1 MAEGYSIFDKLPKS
15 TLGLAETILS
25 PAAAALSPMS
35 MTNTQTEATG
45 IGKKLPEGVVE
56 DFPIVNV
63 LGGYGPEGF
72 ERPPMLGKSGRY
84 LSPEPALTMDPSK
97 VEIEYGDPFLG
108 AQAITKRRRI
118 IENPELLTPII
129 SVKDSDLADEDLMS
143 ADYVT
148 TKRLTESGNPET
160 FAFSAFLEGEDTLEA
175 RQKLVDEIQGTK
187 LGYYVDDDARQEVDI
202 RYMTAVYD
210 EKYEKVLED
219 IDKKLV
225 GIPFVSD
232 EARSRYMLNMG
243 YDADTNRA
251 IFAKQFDNFLIN
263 QGVKSQ
269 RTRAGIILHSVNLPQ
284 FGGVG
289 FGDPSKL
296 VGITNEVAKFPLMAG
311 AYLVGEAFGALSEGL
326 KVGDYNLSDSTDRE
340 KWLSTFIPSM
350 PALIQDRYT
359 QLNLDVPY
367 HVAESISRRF
377 SGFGTQAA
385 ATAIEVAGPTKL
397 ATLRKVQAGKK
408 EMEYFGDFEAR
419 YRKKFPDANEE
430 ELIVAFQKMRKNTVN
445 VGIGTYSFPVDL
457 TKAKD
462 IKLLGSTPLNIPAKI
477 YASVN
482 GIRTSSR
489 FKNGMELTDA
499 AQIASNRIEVRNMSQ
514 YYKNLHNQKNGI
526 INRAKLAGRD
536 LNPDEARRL
545 DEVARKIEVTKAD
558 LRKTVV
564 RSETPKFIRESN
576 VQDAYVIIGA
586 ATANQAFEIYGG
598 DPMMGEFI
606 GALGGIAYGLV
617 KGGKDAKKL
626 LKKFD
631 LENITGKDLDLA
643 DLVLTNMKNFDPD
656 FQEALRTRV
665 KYFNGLKQEL
675 VAAGVNPEVLDRP
688 VSRILGLSLLQTLEE
703 GSAIDLHGPQVAS
716 FSPKT
721 RALHTNLLT
730 QQKFV
735 SELRTVMQT
744 LARTEGVDI
753 EGNAIKK
760 LYDTVEAAVT
770 YADGTTAQLADDL
783 EVIGR
788 SYETSVKGMI
798 LGSDDIYDHL
808 DEASATELS
817 SALDSLTKHN
827 ISRINAGSVL
837 AIQNEVVRTQDGI
850 AGAIKDKATQIARI
864 LPTQGDVNKQV
875 NKILPDGTIIRPGR
889 EPAKAR
895 DIQTSGDALAAL
907 LESRNVRER
916 EIAAAPFRQLDN
928 ALFRTAD
935 GSVVV
940 GEATTDAGPVLDSM
954 FDVLGTAEG
963 TTLLLEM
970 SGKTMSRST
979 SGKMFAFLDEAAG
992 AFILDIAQRSGKD
1005 AVEIVDGALA
1015 AARQANDP
1023 ATMKL
1028 INDRR
1033 IPRDLLVTQLLR
1045 KDLQSTGDDIG
1056 VLPISFQQ
1064 AKEMSDALNQ
1074 ISFKT
1079 QDSTA
1084 KMRIDNVQNIAEGLM
1099 DSFEVQL
1106 ETGQRV
1112 SVGQLFI
1119 ALDPS
1124 DQVTRVDKVLPDG
1137 TKLSSTQTVLTEG
1150 KARWTEYK
1158 RRFYNDENVSNW
1170 LGWKN
1175 KDARLPTGVSSDYPL
1190 GIDYGKNAPVGWL
1203 DFNKIADMKDVD
1215 KTKFTRS
1222 LSETIG
1228 DADANGNY
1236 RIQLNSENGQATRAI
1251 LEARS
1256 REWLTETVTSG
1267 KPIDFNDLRR
1277 KMNSLQDTFIAVTD
1291 EGTEVRLLD
1300 LDRVMTDVFPDFG
1313 KNSVDPE
1320 YFEAGM
1326 KKLQNASKGEKA
1338 RVVREAKKIQQ
1349 GISESKQ
1356 FLRQYSQGVLD
1367 SGSVGSVLISGGVG
1381 RLNDL
1386 KKHLKSLKRS
1396 EEETNEIIKSL
1407 LVQEIDRKAFNP
1419 TGRYTIDP
1427 SDPTVMVPNVD
1438 LDIESLKQFM
1448 GFNDPSTAE
1457 VVREVLGD
1465 KTYDTY
1471 RSIISFTA
1479 NEAAESAGRTNISG
1493 IPRKFSVE
1501 SYISRFYAVNRG
1513 VVSFRYVG
1521 TEAVLQQMRQKNMS
1535 LLTAALTDPKVGSL
1549 LMEMID
1555 TGKPLPMDKDRQL
1568 LELLVIATERFDNYR
1583 ETAKDP
1589 VKVTSDFGHEFVYN
1603 PTMNYFGLSP

>member
-25 PAAAALSPMS
+25 PAAAALNPTSIS
-35 MTNTQTEATG
+35 NITLQTKPTG

-56 DFPIVNV
+56 DFPKATPLSTI
-63 LGGYGPEGF
+63 GE
-72 ERPPMLGKSGRY
+72 SGRY

-97 VEIEYGDPFLG
+97 VEIDYSDPFLG
-108 AQAITKRRRI
+108 AQAIAKRRRI

-129 SVKDSDLADEDLMS
+129 SVKDSDLVDEDLMS

-148 TKRLTESGNPET
+148 TKRLTKSGNPET

-175 RQKLVDEIQGTK
+175 RQKLVDEVQGTK
-187 LGYYVDDDARQEVDI
+187 LGYYVGDDASQEVDI

-219 IDKKLV
+219 INKKLI
-225 GIPFVSD
+225 GIPFIND

-243 YDADTNRA
+243 YDEDTNRA

-296 VGITNEVAKFPLMAG
+296 VGITNETLKYAVAAAP
-311 AYLVGEAFGALSEGL
+311 YLVGEAFGAVSEGL
-326 KVGDYNLSDSTDRE
+326 KVGDYNLSDSSDRE
-340 KWLSTFIPSM
+340 RWLSTFIPSM

-377 SGFGTQAA
+377 SGAGTQAA

-408 EMEYFGDFEAR
+408 EMQYFGDFEAR
-419 YRKKFPDANEE
+419 YRKKFPDAEPE
-430 ELIVAFQKMRKNTVN
+430 DVLQAFKAMREKTVN
-445 VGIGTYSFPVDL
+445 VGIGKYSFPVDL

-462 IKLLGSTPLNIPAKI
+462 IKLIGGIANIPAKAI
-477 YASVN
+477 AFVN

-499 AQIASNRIEVRNMSQ
+499 AQIASNRIEVRNMSE

-526 INRAKLAGRD
+526 INRAKQAGRD

-545 DEVARKIEVTKAD
+545 EDVTRKIEIAKLD
-558 LRKTVV
+558 LRKTVA
-564 RSETPKFIRESN
+564 RSETPKFIREAN
-576 VQDAYVIIGA
+576 VQDAAVIVGA
-586 ATANQAFEIYGG
+586 ASMNQIFEIYGG
-598 DPMMGEFI
+598 DPMMGEFL
-606 GALGGIAYGLV
+606 GALGGITYGLV

-631 LENITGKDLDLA
+631 LDNVTGKQLDLA
-643 DLVLTNMKNFDPD
+643 DLVLSNMKNFDPE
-656 FQEALRTRV
+656 FREALKTRV

-675 VAAGVNPEVLDRP
+675 VSAGVNPNVLDRS

-703 GSAIDLHGPQVAS
+703 GSALDLHGPQVAS
-716 FSPKT
+716 FNAQT
-721 RALHTNLLT
+721 QALHTNLLT

-760 LYDTVEAAVT
+760 LYDTVEAAIT

-798 LGSDDIYDHL
+798 RGSDDIYDHL
-808 DEASATELS
+808 GEAGATELS

-827 ISRINAGSVL
+827 ISRIDQGSVV
-837 AIQNEVVRTQDGI
+837 AIRDEVVRTQDGI

-895 DIQTSGDALAAL
+895 DIQKSGDALAAL

-928 ALFRTAD
+928 AQFRTAD
-935 GSVVV
+935 DQVIIGK
-940 GEATTDAGPVLDSM
+940 ATTDAGPVLDSM

-992 AFILDIAQRSGKD
+992 AFILDIAQRSGQD
-1005 AVEIVDGALA
+1005 ADEIVEGALA

-1023 ATMKL
+1023 ATIKL
-1028 INDRR
+1028 INDKR
-1033 IPRDLLVTQLLR
+1033 IPRDLLAAQLLR
-1045 KDLQSTGDDIG
+1045 KDLQLAGEDIG

-1079 QDSTA
+1079 QDSKA
-1084 KMRIDNVQNIAEGLM
+1084 KMQIDNVQNIADGLM

-1119 ALDPS
+1119 KQENGSL
-1124 DQVTRVDKVLPDG
+1124 R
-1137 TKLSSTQTVLTEG
+1137 STQEVLAEG
-1150 KARWTEYK
+1150 KSRWTEYK
-1158 RRFYNDENVSNW
+1158 RRFYNDENVGNW

-1175 KDARLPTGVSSDYPL
+1175 KDARLPTGVSSNYPL

-1203 DFNKIADMKDVD
+1203 DFNKIADMEDVD
-1215 KTKFTRS
+1215 KTKFTLS
-1222 LSETIG
+1222 LSEAIG
-1228 DADANGNY
+1228 DVDANGNY

-1256 REWLTETVTSG
+1256 REWLTETIKSG

-1277 KMNSLQDTFIAVTD
+1277 KMNSLQDTFMGVGED
-1291 EGTEVRLLD
+1291 GVEVRLLD
-1300 LDRVMTDVFPDFG
+1300 LDKVMTDVFPDFG

-1320 YFEAGM
+1320 YFQAGV
-1326 KKLQNASKGEKA
+1326 KQLQKAVSREKA

-1349 GISESKQ
+1349 GIGESKQ

-1367 SGSVGSVLISGGVG
+1367 SGNVGSVLISGGVG

-1427 SDPTVMVPNVD
+1427 SNQYLMVPNVD

-1457 VVREVLGD
+1457 VVREVIGD
-1465 KTYDTY
+1465 KAYDTY
-1471 RSIISFTA
+1471 RNIISFTA
-1479 NEAAESAGRTNISG
+1479 NETAESAGRTNISG

-1521 TEAVLQQMRQKNMS
+1521 TEAVLQQMRQKNMQ

-1549 LMEMID
+1549 LMEMIE
-1555 TGKPLPMDKDRQL
+1555 TGKPLSFEKDKQL
-1568 LELLVIATERFDNYR
+1568 FELLVIATERYDNWR
-1583 ETAKDP
+1583 ETVKDP
-1589 VKVTSDFGHEFVYN
+1589 VKVTSDYGHEFIYN
-1603 PTMNYFGLSP
+1603 SGKSLYEQVMQK

>member
-25 PAAAALSPMS
+25 PTTAALSPMS
-35 MTNTQTEATG
+35 TTNTQTEPTG

-56 DFPIVNV
+56 DFPIVNL

-72 ERPPMLGKSGRY
+72 ERPPILGRSGRY

-118 IENPELLTPII
+118 VENPELLTPII
-129 SVKDSDLADEDLMS
+129 SVKDANLADTDIMDAS
-143 ADYVT
+143 YVT
-148 TKRLTESGNPET
+148 NKRGERFEFVDYLT
-160 FAFSAFLEGEDTLEA
+160 EDTLES
-175 RQKLVDEIQGTK
+175 RQKLIDNIQGTD
-187 LGYYVDDDARQEVDI
+187 LGYVIQGKTRTIEDRI
-202 RYMTAVYD
+202 SIPYMTAVYD

-251 IFAKQFDNFLIN
+251 IFAKQFDDFLVN

-311 AYLVGEAFGALSEGL
+311 AYLMGEAFGALSEGL

-340 KWLSTFIPSM
+340 RWLSTFIPNM

-367 HVAESISRRF
+367 NVAESISRRF

-419 YRKKFPDANEE
+419 YRKKFPEAEPEDV
-430 ELIVAFQKMRKNTVN
+430 IVAFQKMRKNTVN

-462 IKLLGSTPLNIPAKI
+462 IKLIGGIANIPAKAI
-477 YASVN
+477 AVVN
-482 GIRTSSR
+482 GLRTSSR

-526 INRAKLAGRD
+526 INRAKMAGRD

-545 DEVARKIEVTKAD
+545 EEVTRKIEVTKAD

-598 DPMMGEFI
+598 DPMMGEFL
-606 GALGGIAYGLV
+606 GAVGGIAYGLV

-631 LENITGKDLDLA
+631 LDNVTDKQLNIA

-675 VAAGVNPEVLDRP
+675 VAAGVREDVLDRS

-703 GSAIDLHGPQVAS
+703 GSALDLHGPQVAS
-716 FSPKT
+716 FNAQT
-721 RALHTNLLT
+721 QTLHTNLLT

-735 SELRTVMQT
+735 SELRSVMQN
-744 LARTEGVDI
+744 LSQMEGVDI
-753 EGNAIKK
+753 EGNAVKK
-760 LYDTVEAAVT
+760 LYDTIEAAVT

-798 LGSDDIYDHL
+798 LGSDDVYTHL
-808 DEASATELS
+808 DEASTTELG
-817 SALDSLTKHN
+817 SALDNLTQHN
-827 ISRINAGSVL
+827 ISRIDQGSVT
-837 AIQNEVVRTQDGI
+837 AIRDEVARTQDGI

-928 ALFRTAD
+928 AMFRTAD

-992 AFILDIAQRSGKD
+992 AFILDVAQKTGQNPD
-1005 AVEIVDGALA
+1005 DIIEGALT
-1015 AARQANDP
+1015 AARKANDP
-1023 ATMKL
+1023 DTIKL
-1028 INDRR
+1028 LNDKR
-1033 IPRDLLVTQLLR
+1033 IPQDLLVAQLIR
-1045 KDLQSTGDDIG
+1045 KDLRLAGEDIG

-1119 ALDPS
+1119 
-1124 DQVTRVDKVLPDG
+1124 QQEDG
-1137 TKLSSTQTVLTEG
+1137 SLRSTQDVLAEG

-1175 KDARLPTGVSSDYPL
+1175 KDARLPVGVSSDYPL

-1228 DADANGNY
+1228 DVDANGNY
-1236 RIQLNSENGQATRAI
+1236 RIRLNSENGQATRAI

-1256 REWLTETVTSG
+1256 REWLTETITSG

-1277 KMNSLQDTFIAVTD
+1277 KMNSLQDTFIGVTD

-1326 KKLQNASKGEKA
+1326 KKLQAAAKREKA
-1338 RVVREAKKIQQ
+1338 RVVREATKIKQ
-1349 GISESKQ
+1349 GIAESKQ
-1356 FLRQYSQGVLD
+1356 FLSRYSQGELD

-1407 LVQEIDRKAFNP
+1407 LVQEMDRKAFNP

-1427 SDPTVMVPNVD
+1427 SDPNKMVPNVD

-1457 VVREVLGD
+1457 VVREIIGD
-1465 KTYDTY
+1465 KAYDTY

-1535 LLTAALTDPKVGSL
+1535 LLTMALTDPKIGSL
-1549 LMEMID
+1549 LMEMVE
-1555 TGKPLPMDKDRQL
+1555 TGKPLPFEKDQQL
-1568 LELLVIATERFDNYR
+1568 FELLVTASERFDNWR
-1583 ETAKDP
+1583 ETSKDP
-1589 VKVTSDFGHEFVYN
+1589 VEVTSDFGHEFIYN

>member
-25 PAAAALSPMS
+25 PTTAALSPMS
-35 MTNTQTEATG
+35 TTNTQTEPTG

-56 DFPIVNV
+56 DFPIVNL

-72 ERPPMLGKSGRY
+72 ERPPILGRSGRY

-118 IENPELLTPII
+118 VENPELLTPII
-129 SVKDSDLADEDLMS
+129 SVKDANLADTDIMDAS
-143 ADYVT
+143 YVT
-148 TKRLTESGNPET
+148 NKRGERFEFVDYLT
-160 FAFSAFLEGEDTLEA
+160 EDTLES
-175 RQKLVDEIQGTK
+175 RQKLIDNIQGTD
-187 LGYYVDDDARQEVDI
+187 LGYVIQGKTRTIEDRI
-202 RYMTAVYD
+202 SIPYMTAVYD

-251 IFAKQFDNFLIN
+251 IFAKQFDDFLVN

-311 AYLVGEAFGALSEGL
+311 AYLMGEAFGALSEGL

-340 KWLSTFIPSM
+340 RWLSTFIPNM

-367 HVAESISRRF
+367 NVAESISRRF

-419 YRKKFPDANEE
+419 YRKKFPEAEPEDV
-430 ELIVAFQKMRKNTVN
+430 IVAFQKMRKNTVN

-462 IKLLGSTPLNIPAKI
+462 IKLIGGIANIPAKAI
-477 YASVN
+477 AVVN
-482 GIRTSSR
+482 GLRTSSR

-526 INRAKLAGRD
+526 INRAKMAGRD

-545 DEVARKIEVTKAD
+545 EEVTRKIEVTKAD

-598 DPMMGEFI
+598 DPMMGEFL
-606 GALGGIAYGLV
+606 GAVGGIAYGLV

-631 LENITGKDLDLA
+631 LDNVTDKQLNIA

-675 VAAGVNPEVLDRP
+675 VAAGVREDVLDRS

-703 GSAIDLHGPQVAS
+703 GSALDLHGPQVAS
-716 FSPKT
+716 FNAQT
-721 RALHTNLLT
+721 QTLHTNLLT

-735 SELRTVMQT
+735 SELRSVMQN
-744 LARTEGVDI
+744 LSQMEGVDI
-753 EGNAIKK
+753 EGNAVKK
-760 LYDTVEAAVT
+760 LYDTIEAAVT

-798 LGSDDIYDHL
+798 LGSDDVYTHL
-808 DEASATELS
+808 DEASTTELG

-827 ISRINAGSVL
+827 ISRIDQGSVT
-837 AIQNEVVRTQDGI
+837 AIRDEVVRTQDGI

-928 ALFRTAD
+928 AMFRTAD

-992 AFILDIAQRSGKD
+992 AFILDVAQKTGQNPD
-1005 AVEIVDGALA
+1005 DIIEGALT
-1015 AARQANDP
+1015 AARKANDP
-1023 ATMKL
+1023 DTIKL
-1028 INDRR
+1028 LNDKR
-1033 IPRDLLVTQLLR
+1033 IPQDLLVAQLIR
-1045 KDLQSTGDDIG
+1045 KDLRLAGEDIG

-1119 ALDPS
+1119 
-1124 DQVTRVDKVLPDG
+1124 QQEDG
-1137 TKLSSTQTVLTEG
+1137 SLRSTQDVLAEG

-1175 KDARLPTGVSSDYPL
+1175 KDARLPVGVSSDYPL

-1228 DADANGNY
+1228 DVDANGNY
-1236 RIQLNSENGQATRAI
+1236 RIRLNSENGQATRAI

-1256 REWLTETVTSG
+1256 REWLTETITSG

-1277 KMNSLQDTFIAVTD
+1277 KMNSLQDTFIGVTD

-1326 KKLQNASKGEKA
+1326 KKLQAAAKREKA
-1338 RVVREAKKIQQ
+1338 RVVREATKIKQ
-1349 GISESKQ
+1349 GIAESKQ
-1356 FLRQYSQGVLD
+1356 FLSRYSQGELD

-1407 LVQEIDRKAFNP
+1407 LVQEMDRKAFNP

-1427 SDPTVMVPNVD
+1427 SDPNKMVPNVD

-1457 VVREVLGD
+1457 VVREIIGD
-1465 KTYDTY
+1465 KAYDTY

-1535 LLTAALTDPKVGSL
+1535 LLTMALTDPKIGSL
-1549 LMEMID
+1549 LMEMVE
-1555 TGKPLPMDKDRQL
+1555 TGKPLPFEKDQQL
-1568 LELLVIATERFDNYR
+1568 FELLVTASERFDNWR
-1583 ETAKDP
+1583 ETSKDP

-1603 PTMNYFGLSP
+1603 NPVVDYLSP

>member
-25 PAAAALSPMS
+25 PTTAALSPMS
-35 MTNTQTEATG
+35 TTNTQTEPTG

-56 DFPIVNV
+56 DFPIVNL

-72 ERPPMLGKSGRY
+72 ERPPILGRSGRY

-118 IENPELLTPII
+118 VENPELLTPII
-129 SVKDSDLADEDLMS
+129 SVKDANLADTDIMDAS
-143 ADYVT
+143 YVT
-148 TKRLTESGNPET
+148 NKRGERFEFVDYLT
-160 FAFSAFLEGEDTLEA
+160 EDTLES
-175 RQKLVDEIQGTK
+175 RQKLIDNIQGTD
-187 LGYYVDDDARQEVDI
+187 LGYVIQGKTRTIEDRI
-202 RYMTAVYD
+202 SIPYMTAVYD

-251 IFAKQFDNFLIN
+251 IFAKQFDDFLVN

-311 AYLVGEAFGALSEGL
+311 AYLMGEAFGALSEGL

-340 KWLSTFIPSM
+340 RWLSTFIPNM

-367 HVAESISRRF
+367 NVAESISRRF

-419 YRKKFPDANEE
+419 YRKKFPDAEPE
-430 ELIVAFQKMRKNTVN
+430 DVIVAFQKMRKNTVN

-462 IKLLGSTPLNIPAKI
+462 IKLIGGIANIPAKAI
-477 YASVN
+477 AVVN
-482 GIRTSSR
+482 GLRTSSR

-526 INRAKLAGRD
+526 INRAKMAGRD

-545 DEVARKIEVTKAD
+545 EEVTRKIEVTKAD

-598 DPMMGEFI
+598 DPMMGEFL
-606 GALGGIAYGLV
+606 GAVGGIAYGLV

-631 LENITGKDLDLA
+631 LDNVTDKQLNIA

-675 VAAGVNPEVLDRP
+675 VAAGVREDVLDRS

-703 GSAIDLHGPQVAS
+703 GSALDLHGPQVAS
-716 FSPKT
+716 FNAQT
-721 RALHTNLLT
+721 QTLHTNLLT

-735 SELRTVMQT
+735 SELRSVMQN
-744 LARTEGVDI
+744 LSQMEGVDI
-753 EGNAIKK
+753 EGNAVKK
-760 LYDTVEAAVT
+760 LYDTIEAAVT

-798 LGSDDIYDHL
+798 LGSDDVYTHL
-808 DEASATELS
+808 DEASTTELG
-817 SALDSLTKHN
+817 SALDNLTQHN
-827 ISRINAGSVL
+827 ISRIDQGSVT
-837 AIQNEVVRTQDGI
+837 AIRDEVARTQDGI

-928 ALFRTAD
+928 AMFRTAD

-992 AFILDIAQRSGKD
+992 AFILDVAQKTGQNPD
-1005 AVEIVDGALA
+1005 DIIEGALT
-1015 AARQANDP
+1015 AARKANDP
-1023 ATMKL
+1023 DTIKL
-1028 INDRR
+1028 LNDKR
-1033 IPRDLLVTQLLR
+1033 IPQDLLVAQLIR
-1045 KDLQSTGDDIG
+1045 KDLRLAGEDIG

-1119 ALDPS
+1119 
-1124 DQVTRVDKVLPDG
+1124 QQEDG
-1137 TKLSSTQTVLTEG
+1137 SLRSTQDVLAEG

-1175 KDARLPTGVSSDYPL
+1175 KDARLPVGVSSDYPL

-1228 DADANGNY
+1228 DVDANGNY
-1236 RIQLNSENGQATRAI
+1236 RIRLNSENGQATRAI

-1256 REWLTETVTSG
+1256 REWLTETITSG

-1277 KMNSLQDTFIAVTD
+1277 KMNSLQDTFIGVTD

-1326 KKLQNASKGEKA
+1326 KKLQAAAKREKA
-1338 RVVREAKKIQQ
+1338 RVVREATKIKQ
-1349 GISESKQ
+1349 GIAESKQ
-1356 FLRQYSQGVLD
+1356 FLSRYSQGELD

-1407 LVQEIDRKAFNP
+1407 LVQEMDRKAFNP

-1427 SDPTVMVPNVD
+1427 SDPNKMVPNVD

-1457 VVREVLGD
+1457 VVREIIGD
-1465 KTYDTY
+1465 KAYDTY

-1535 LLTAALTDPKVGSL
+1535 LLTMALTDPKIGSL
-1549 LMEMID
+1549 LMEMVE
-1555 TGKPLPMDKDRQL
+1555 TGKPLPFEKDQQL
-1568 LELLVIATERFDNYR
+1568 FELLVTASERFDNWR
-1583 ETAKDP
+1583 ETSKDP
-1589 VKVTSDFGHEFVYN
+1589 VEVTSDFGHEFIYN

>member
-25 PAAAALSPMS
+25 PTTAALSPMS
-35 MTNTQTEATG
+35 TTNTQTEPTG

-56 DFPIVNV
+56 DFPIVNL

-72 ERPPMLGKSGRY
+72 ERPPILGRSGRY

-118 IENPELLTPII
+118 VENPELLTPII
-129 SVKDSDLADEDLMS
+129 SVKDANLADTDIMDAS
-143 ADYVT
+143 YVT
-148 TKRLTESGNPET
+148 NKRGERFEFVDYLT
-160 FAFSAFLEGEDTLEA
+160 EDTLES
-175 RQKLVDEIQGTK
+175 RQKLIDNIQGTD
-187 LGYYVDDDARQEVDI
+187 LGYVIQGKTRTIEDRI
-202 RYMTAVYD
+202 SIPYMTAVYD

-251 IFAKQFDNFLIN
+251 IFAKQFDDFLVN

-311 AYLVGEAFGALSEGL
+311 AYLMGEAFGALSEGL

-340 KWLSTFIPSM
+340 RWLSTFIPNM

-367 HVAESISRRF
+367 NVAESISRRF

-419 YRKKFPDANEE
+419 YRKKFPEAEPEDV
-430 ELIVAFQKMRKNTVN
+430 IVAFQKMRKNTVN

-462 IKLLGSTPLNIPAKI
+462 IKLIGGIANIQAKAI
-477 YASVN
+477 AVVN
-482 GIRTSSR
+482 GLRTSSR

-526 INRAKLAGRD
+526 INRAKMAGRD

-545 DEVARKIEVTKAD
+545 EEVTRKIEVTKAD

-598 DPMMGEFI
+598 DPMMGEFL
-606 GALGGIAYGLV
+606 GAVGGIAYGLV

-631 LENITGKDLDLA
+631 LDNVTDKQLNIA

-675 VAAGVNPEVLDRP
+675 VAAGVREDVLDRS

-703 GSAIDLHGPQVAS
+703 GSALDLHGPQVAS
-716 FSPKT
+716 FNAQT
-721 RALHTNLLT
+721 QTLHTNLLT

-735 SELRTVMQT
+735 SELRSVMQN
-744 LARTEGVDI
+744 LSQMEGVDI
-753 EGNAIKK
+753 EGNAVKK
-760 LYDTVEAAVT
+760 LYDTIEAAVT

-798 LGSDDIYDHL
+798 LGSDDVYTHL
-808 DEASATELS
+808 DEASTTELG
-817 SALDSLTKHN
+817 SALDNLTQHN
-827 ISRINAGSVL
+827 ISRIDQGSVT
-837 AIQNEVVRTQDGI
+837 AIRDEVARTQDGI

-928 ALFRTAD
+928 AMFRTAD

-992 AFILDIAQRSGKD
+992 AFILDVAQKTGQNPD
-1005 AVEIVDGALA
+1005 DIIEGALT
-1015 AARQANDP
+1015 AARKANDP
-1023 ATMKL
+1023 DTIKL
-1028 INDRR
+1028 LNDKR
-1033 IPRDLLVTQLLR
+1033 IPQDLLVAQLIR
-1045 KDLQSTGDDIG
+1045 KDLRLAGEDIG

-1119 ALDPS
+1119 
-1124 DQVTRVDKVLPDG
+1124 QQEDG
-1137 TKLSSTQTVLTEG
+1137 SLRSTQDVLAEG

-1175 KDARLPTGVSSDYPL
+1175 KDARLPVGVSSDYPL

-1228 DADANGNY
+1228 DVDANGNY
-1236 RIQLNSENGQATRAI
+1236 RIRLNSENGQATRAI

-1277 KMNSLQDTFIAVTD
+1277 KMNSLQDTFIGVTD

-1326 KKLQNASKGEKA
+1326 KKLQAAAKREKA
-1338 RVVREAKKIQQ
+1338 RVVREATKIKQ
-1349 GISESKQ
+1349 GIAESKQ
-1356 FLRQYSQGVLD
+1356 FLSRYSQGELD

-1396 EEETNEIIKSL
+1396 EEETNEIVKSL
-1407 LVQEIDRKAFNP
+1407 LVQELDRKAFVP
-1419 TGRYTIDP
+1419 TGRYSIDP
-1427 SDPTVMVPNVD
+1427 SNPNLLVPNVD

-1448 GFNDPSTAE
+1448 GFSDPSTAE
-1457 VVREVLGD
+1457 VVKEVIGD
-1465 KTYDTY
+1465 KAYDTY
-1471 RSIISFTA
+1471 KKIINFVA
-1479 NEAAESAGRTNISG
+1479 NESAESAGRTNISG
-1493 IPRKFSVE
+1493 IPRKFSIE

-1535 LLTAALTDPKVGSL
+1535 LLTIALTDPNVGAR
-1549 LMEMID
+1549 LMEMIE
-1555 TGKPLPMDKDRQL
+1555 TGKSLPEDKERQMF
-1568 LELLVIATERFDNYR
+1568 ELLVTASERFDNWR
-1583 ETAKDP
+1583 ETSKDP
-1589 VKVTSDFGHEFVYN
+1589 VKVTSDFGHEFIYN

>member
-25 PAAAALSPMS
+25 PTTAALSPMS
-35 MTNTQTEATG
+35 TTNTQTEPTG

-56 DFPIVNV
+56 DFPIVNL

-72 ERPPMLGKSGRY
+72 ERPPILGRSGRY

-118 IENPELLTPII
+118 VENPELLTPII
-129 SVKDSDLADEDLMS
+129 SVKDANLADTDIMDAS
-143 ADYVT
+143 YVT
-148 TKRLTESGNPET
+148 NKRGERFEFVDYLT
-160 FAFSAFLEGEDTLEA
+160 EDTLES
-175 RQKLVDEIQGTK
+175 RQKLIDNIQGTD
-187 LGYYVDDDARQEVDI
+187 LGYVIQGKTRTIEDRI
-202 RYMTAVYD
+202 SIPYMTAVYD

-251 IFAKQFDNFLIN
+251 IFAKQFDDFLVN

-311 AYLVGEAFGALSEGL
+311 AYLMGEAFGALSEGL

-340 KWLSTFIPSM
+340 RWLSTFIPNM

-367 HVAESISRRF
+367 NVAESISRRF

-419 YRKKFPDANEE
+419 YRKKFPDAEPE
-430 ELIVAFQKMRKNTVN
+430 DVIVAFQKMRKNTVN

-462 IKLLGSTPLNIPAKI
+462 IKLIGGIANIPAKAI
-477 YASVN
+477 AVVN
-482 GIRTSSR
+482 GLRTSSR

-526 INRAKLAGRD
+526 INRAKMAGRD

-545 DEVARKIEVTKAD
+545 EEVTRKIEVTKAD

-598 DPMMGEFI
+598 DPMMGEFL
-606 GALGGIAYGLV
+606 GAVGGIAYGLV

-631 LENITGKDLDLA
+631 LDNVTDKQLNIA

-675 VAAGVNPEVLDRP
+675 VAAGVREDVLDRS

-703 GSAIDLHGPQVAS
+703 GSALDLHGPQVAS
-716 FSPKT
+716 FNAQT
-721 RALHTNLLT
+721 QTLHTNLLT

-735 SELRTVMQT
+735 SELRSVMQN
-744 LARTEGVDI
+744 LSQMEGVDI
-753 EGNAIKK
+753 EGNAVKK
-760 LYDTVEAAVT
+760 LYDTIEAAVT

-808 DEASATELS
+808 DEASTTELS
-817 SALDSLTKHN
+817 SALNNLTEHN

-837 AIQNEVVRTQDGI
+837 AIQNEVARTQDGI

-928 ALFRTAD
+928 AMFRTAD

-992 AFILDIAQRSGKD
+992 AFILDVAQKTGQNPD
-1005 AVEIVDGALA
+1005 DIIEGALT
-1015 AARQANDP
+1015 AARKANDP
-1023 ATMKL
+1023 DTIKL
-1028 INDRR
+1028 LNDKR
-1033 IPRDLLVTQLLR
+1033 IPQDLLVAQLIR
-1045 KDLQSTGDDIG
+1045 KDLRLAGEDIG

-1119 ALDPS
+1119 
-1124 DQVTRVDKVLPDG
+1124 QQEDG
-1137 TKLSSTQTVLTEG
+1137 SLRSTQDVLAEG

-1175 KDARLPTGVSSDYPL
+1175 KDARLPVGVSSDYPL

-1228 DADANGNY
+1228 DVDANGNY
-1236 RIQLNSENGQATRAI
+1236 RIRLNSENGQATRAI

-1256 REWLTETVTSG
+1256 REWLTETITSG

-1277 KMNSLQDTFIAVTD
+1277 KMNSLQDTFIGVTD

-1326 KKLQNASKGEKA
+1326 KKLQAAAKREKA
-1338 RVVREAKKIQQ
+1338 RVVREATKIKQ
-1349 GISESKQ
+1349 GIAESKQ
-1356 FLRQYSQGVLD
+1356 FLSRYSQGELD

-1407 LVQEIDRKAFNP
+1407 LVQEMDRKAFNP

-1427 SDPTVMVPNVD
+1427 SDPNKMVPNVD

-1457 VVREVLGD
+1457 VVREIIGD
-1465 KTYDTY
+1465 KAYDTY

-1535 LLTAALTDPKVGSL
+1535 LLTMALTDPKIGSL
-1549 LMEMID
+1549 LMEMVE
-1555 TGKPLPMDKDRQL
+1555 TGKPLPFEKDQQL
-1568 LELLVIATERFDNYR
+1568 FELLVTASERFDNWR
-1583 ETAKDP
+1583 ETSKDP
-1589 VKVTSDFGHEFVYN
+1589 VEVTSDFGHEFIYN

>member
-25 PAAAALSPMS
+25 PTTAALSPMS
-35 MTNTQTEATG
+35 TTNTQTEPTG

-56 DFPIVNV
+56 DFPIVNL

-72 ERPPMLGKSGRY
+72 ERPPILGRSGRY
-84 LSPEPALTMDPSK
+84 LSPESALTMDPSK

-129 SVKDSDLADEDLMS
+129 SVKDANLADTDIMDAS
-143 ADYVT
+143 YVT
-148 TKRLTESGNPET
+148 NKRGERFEFVDYLT
-160 FAFSAFLEGEDTLEA
+160 EDTLES
-175 RQKLVDEIQGTK
+175 RQKLIDNIQGTD
-187 LGYYVDDDARQEVDI
+187 LGYVIQGKTRTIEDRI
-202 RYMTAVYD
+202 SIPYMTAVYD

-251 IFAKQFDNFLIN
+251 IFAKQFDDFLVN

-311 AYLVGEAFGALSEGL
+311 AYLMGEAFGALSEGL

-340 KWLSTFIPSM
+340 RWLSTFIPNM

-367 HVAESISRRF
+367 NVAESISRRF

-419 YRKKFPDANEE
+419 YRKKFPEAEPEDV
-430 ELIVAFQKMRKNTVN
+430 IVAFQKMRKNTVN

-462 IKLLGSTPLNIPAKI
+462 IKLIGGIANIPAKAI
-477 YASVN
+477 AVVN
-482 GIRTSSR
+482 GLRTSSR

-526 INRAKLAGRD
+526 INRAKMAGRD

-545 DEVARKIEVTKAD
+545 EEVTRKIEVTKAD

-598 DPMMGEFI
+598 DPMMGEFL
-606 GALGGIAYGLV
+606 GAVGGIAYGLV

-631 LENITGKDLDLA
+631 LDNVTDKQLNIA

-675 VAAGVNPEVLDRP
+675 VAAGVREDVLDRS

-703 GSAIDLHGPQVAS
+703 GSALDLHGPQVAS
-716 FSPKT
+716 FNAQT
-721 RALHTNLLT
+721 QTLHTNLLT

-735 SELRTVMQT
+735 SELRSVMQN
-744 LARTEGVDI
+744 LSQMEGVDI
-753 EGNAIKK
+753 EGNAVKK
-760 LYDTVEAAVT
+760 LYDTIEAAVT

-798 LGSDDIYDHL
+798 LGSDDVYTHL
-808 DEASATELS
+808 DEASTTELG
-817 SALDSLTKHN
+817 SALDNLTQHN
-827 ISRINAGSVL
+827 ISRIDQGSVT
-837 AIQNEVVRTQDGI
+837 AIRDEVARTQDGI

-928 ALFRTAD
+928 AMFRTAD

-992 AFILDIAQRSGKD
+992 AFILDVAQKTGQNPD
-1005 AVEIVDGALA
+1005 DIIEGALT
-1015 AARQANDP
+1015 AARKANDP
-1023 ATMKL
+1023 DTIKL
-1028 INDRR
+1028 LNDKR
-1033 IPRDLLVTQLLR
+1033 IPQDLLVAQLIR
-1045 KDLQSTGDDIG
+1045 KDLRLAGEDIG

-1119 ALDPS
+1119 
-1124 DQVTRVDKVLPDG
+1124 QQEDG
-1137 TKLSSTQTVLTEG
+1137 SLRSTQDVLAEG

-1175 KDARLPTGVSSDYPL
+1175 KDARLPVGVSSDYPL

-1228 DADANGNY
+1228 DVDANGNY
-1236 RIQLNSENGQATRAI
+1236 RIRLNSENGQATRAI

-1256 REWLTETVTSG
+1256 REWLTETITSG

-1277 KMNSLQDTFIAVTD
+1277 KMNSLQDTFIGVTD

-1326 KKLQNASKGEKA
+1326 KKLQAAAKREKA
-1338 RVVREAKKIQQ
+1338 RVVREATKIKQ
-1349 GISESKQ
+1349 GIAESKQ
-1356 FLRQYSQGVLD
+1356 FLSRYSQGELD

-1407 LVQEIDRKAFNP
+1407 LVQEMDRKAFNP

-1427 SDPTVMVPNVD
+1427 SDPNKMVPNVD

-1457 VVREVLGD
+1457 VVREIIGD
-1465 KTYDTY
+1465 KAYDTY

-1535 LLTAALTDPKVGSL
+1535 LLTMALTDPKIGSL
-1549 LMEMID
+1549 LMEMVE
-1555 TGKPLPMDKDRQL
+1555 TGKPLPFEKDQQL
-1568 LELLVIATERFDNYR
+1568 FELLVTASERFDNWR
-1583 ETAKDP
+1583 ETSKDP
-1589 VKVTSDFGHEFVYN
+1589 VEVTSDFGHEFIYN

>member
-25 PAAAALSPMS
+25 PTTAALSPMS
-35 MTNTQTEATG
+35 TTNTQTEPTG

-56 DFPIVNV
+56 DFPIVNL

-72 ERPPMLGKSGRY
+72 ERPPILGRSGRY

-118 IENPELLTPII
+118 VENPELLTPII
-129 SVKDSDLADEDLMS
+129 SVKDANLADTDIMDAS
-143 ADYVT
+143 YVT
-148 TKRLTESGNPET
+148 NKRGERFEFVDYLT
-160 FAFSAFLEGEDTLEA
+160 EDTLES
-175 RQKLVDEIQGTK
+175 RQKLIDNIQGTD
-187 LGYYVDDDARQEVDI
+187 LGYVIQGKTRTIEDRI
-202 RYMTAVYD
+202 SIPYMTAVYD

-251 IFAKQFDNFLIN
+251 IFAKQFDDFLVN

-311 AYLVGEAFGALSEGL
+311 AYLMGEAFGALSEGL

-340 KWLSTFIPSM
+340 RWLSTFIPNM

-367 HVAESISRRF
+367 NVAESISRRF

-419 YRKKFPDANEE
+419 YRKKFPDAEPE
-430 ELIVAFQKMRKNTVN
+430 DVIVAFQKMRKNTVN

-462 IKLLGSTPLNIPAKI
+462 IKLIGGIANIPAKAI
-477 YASVN
+477 AVVN
-482 GIRTSSR
+482 GLRTSSR

-526 INRAKLAGRD
+526 INRAKMAGRD

-545 DEVARKIEVTKAD
+545 EEVTRKIEVTKAD

-598 DPMMGEFI
+598 DPMMGEFL
-606 GALGGIAYGLV
+606 GAVSGIAYGLV

-631 LENITGKDLDLA
+631 LDNVTDKQLNIA

-675 VAAGVNPEVLDRP
+675 VAAGVREDVLDRS

-703 GSAIDLHGPQVAS
+703 GSALDLHGPQVAS
-716 FSPKT
+716 FNAQT
-721 RALHTNLLT
+721 QTLHTNLLT

-735 SELRTVMQT
+735 SELRSVMQN
-744 LARTEGVDI
+744 LSQMEGVDI
-753 EGNAIKK
+753 EGNAVKK
-760 LYDTVEAAVT
+760 LYDTIEAAVT

-798 LGSDDIYDHL
+798 LGSDDVYTHL
-808 DEASATELS
+808 DEASTTELG
-817 SALDSLTKHN
+817 SALDNLTQHN
-827 ISRINAGSVL
+827 ISRIDQGSVT
-837 AIQNEVVRTQDGI
+837 AIRDEVARTQDGI

-928 ALFRTAD
+928 AMFRTAD

-992 AFILDIAQRSGKD
+992 AFILDVAQKTGQNPD
-1005 AVEIVDGALA
+1005 DIIEGALT
-1015 AARQANDP
+1015 AARKANDP
-1023 ATMKL
+1023 DTIKL
-1028 INDRR
+1028 LNDKR
-1033 IPRDLLVTQLLR
+1033 IPQDLLVAQLIR
-1045 KDLQSTGDDIG
+1045 KDLRLAGEDIG

-1119 ALDPS
+1119 
-1124 DQVTRVDKVLPDG
+1124 QQEDG
-1137 TKLSSTQTVLTEG
+1137 SLRSTQDVLAEG

-1175 KDARLPTGVSSDYPL
+1175 KDARLPVGVSSDYPL

-1228 DADANGNY
+1228 DVDANGNY
-1236 RIQLNSENGQATRAI
+1236 RIRLNSENGQATRAI

-1256 REWLTETVTSG
+1256 REWLTETITSG

-1277 KMNSLQDTFIAVTD
+1277 KMNSLQDTFIGVTD

-1326 KKLQNASKGEKA
+1326 KKLQAAAKREKA
-1338 RVVREAKKIQQ
+1338 RVVREATKIKQ
-1349 GISESKQ
+1349 GIAESKQ
-1356 FLRQYSQGVLD
+1356 FLSRYSQGELD

-1407 LVQEIDRKAFNP
+1407 LVQEMDRKAFNP

-1427 SDPTVMVPNVD
+1427 SDPNKMVPNVD

-1457 VVREVLGD
+1457 VVREIIGD
-1465 KTYDTY
+1465 KAYDTY

-1535 LLTAALTDPKVGSL
+1535 LLTMALTDPKIGSL
-1549 LMEMID
+1549 LMEMVE
-1555 TGKPLPMDKDRQL
+1555 TGKPLPFEKDQQL
-1568 LELLVIATERFDNYR
+1568 FELLVTASERFDNWR
-1583 ETAKDP
+1583 ETSKDP
-1589 VKVTSDFGHEFVYN
+1589 VEVTSDFGHEFIYN

>member
-15 TLGLAETILS
+15 TLGIAETILS

-35 MTNTQTEATG
+35 ITNTQTEPTG

-56 DFPIVNV
+56 DFPKATPLSTI
-63 LGGYGPEGF
+63 GE
-72 ERPPMLGKSGRY
+72 SGRY

-97 VEIEYGDPFLG
+97 VEIDYSDPFLG

-129 SVKDSDLADEDLMS
+129 SVKDSDLVDEDLMS

-210 EKYEKVLED
+210 EKYEKVLEN

-225 GIPFVSD
+225 GIPFIND

-243 YDADTNRA
+243 YDEDTNRA

-296 VGITNEVAKFPLMAG
+296 VGITNETLKYVVAAG
-311 AYLVGEAFGALSEGL
+311 PYLVGEAFGAVSEGL

-367 HVAESISRRF
+367 HVAEAISRRF
-377 SGFGTQAA
+377 SGYGTQAA

-408 EMEYFGDFEAR
+408 EMQYFGDFEAR
-419 YRKKFPDANEE
+419 YRKKFRDAEPE
-430 ELIVAFQKMRKNTVN
+430 DVLQAFQAMRKKTVN
-445 VGIGTYSFPVDL
+445 VGIGKYSFPVDL

-462 IKLLGSTPLNIPAKI
+462 IKLIGGIANIPAKAI
-477 YASVN
+477 AVVN
-482 GIRTSSR
+482 GLRTSSR

-514 YYKNLHNQKNGI
+514 YYRNLHNQKNGI
-526 INRAKLAGRD
+526 INRAKQAGRD

-545 DEVARKIEVTKAD
+545 DEVARKIEITKAD

-576 VQDAYVIIGA
+576 VQDAYVIVGA

-631 LENITGKDLDLA
+631 LDNVTDKQLNIA
-643 DLVLTNMKNFDPD
+643 ELVLSNMKNFDPE
-656 FQEALRTRV
+656 FQEALKTRV

-675 VAAGVNPEVLDRP
+675 VAAGVNPEVLDRS

-703 GSAIDLHGPQVAS
+703 GSALDLHGPQVAA
-716 FSPKT
+716 FNAQT
-721 RALHTNLLT
+721 QTLHTNLLT

-735 SELRTVMQT
+735 SELRTVMQN

-808 DEASATELS
+808 DEASTTELS

-827 ISRINAGSVL
+827 ISRIDQSSVV
-837 AIQNEVVRTQDGI
+837 AIRDEVVRTQDGI

-928 ALFRTAD
+928 AQFRTAD
-935 GSVVV
+935 DQVIIGK
-940 GEATTDAGPVLDSM
+940 ATTDAGPVLDSM

-992 AFILDIAQRSGKD
+992 AFILDVAQRQGKNAD
-1005 AVEIVDGALA
+1005 EIVEDALT

-1023 ATMKL
+1023 ATIKL
-1028 INDRR
+1028 LNDKR
-1033 IPRDLLVTQLLR
+1033 IPQDLLVAQLLR
-1045 KDLQSTGDDIG
+1045 KDLQLDGEDIG

-1084 KMRIDNVQNIAEGLM
+1084 KMKIDNVQNIADGLM

-1119 ALDPS
+1119 K
-1124 DQVTRVDKVLPDG
+1124 QEDG
-1137 TKLSSTQTVLTEG
+1137 SLRSTQEVLAEG
-1150 KARWTEYK
+1150 KSRWTEYK

-1228 DADANGNY
+1228 DLDANGNY

-1277 KMNSLQDTFIAVTD
+1277 KMNSLQDTFIGVTD
-1291 EGTEVRLLD
+1291 KGTEVRLLD

-1427 SDPTVMVPNVD
+1427 SDQNLMVPNVD

-1465 KTYDTY
+1465 KAYDTY

-1549 LMEMID
+1549 LMEMVD

-1568 LELLVIATERFDNYR
+1568 LELLVIATERYDNWR

-1589 VKVTSDFGHEFVYN
+1589 IKVTSDFGHEFVYN

>member
-25 PAAAALSPMS
+25 PTTAALSPMS
-35 MTNTQTEATG
+35 TTNTQTEPTG

-56 DFPIVNV
+56 DFPIVNL

-72 ERPPMLGKSGRY
+72 ERPPILGRSGRY

-118 IENPELLTPII
+118 VENPELLTPII
-129 SVKDSDLADEDLMS
+129 SVKDANLADTDIMDAS
-143 ADYVT
+143 YVT
-148 TKRLTESGNPET
+148 NKRGERFEFVDYLT
-160 FAFSAFLEGEDTLEA
+160 EDTLES
-175 RQKLVDEIQGTK
+175 RQKLIDNIQGTD
-187 LGYYVDDDARQEVDI
+187 LGYVIQGKTRTIEDRI
-202 RYMTAVYD
+202 SIPYMTAVYD

-251 IFAKQFDNFLIN
+251 IFAKQFDDFLVN

-311 AYLVGEAFGALSEGL
+311 AYLMGEAFGAVSEGL

-340 KWLSTFIPSM
+340 RWLSTFIPNM

-367 HVAESISRRF
+367 NVAESISRRF

-419 YRKKFPDANEE
+419 YRKKFPEAEPEDV
-430 ELIVAFQKMRKNTVN
+430 IVAFQKMRKNTVN

-462 IKLLGSTPLNIPAKI
+462 IKLIGGIANIPAKAI
-477 YASVN
+477 AVVN
-482 GIRTSSR
+482 GLRTSSR

-526 INRAKLAGRD
+526 INRAKMAGRD

-545 DEVARKIEVTKAD
+545 EEVTRKIEVTKAD

-598 DPMMGEFI
+598 DPMMGEFL
-606 GALGGIAYGLV
+606 GAVGGIAYGLV

-631 LENITGKDLDLA
+631 LDNVTDKQLNIA

-675 VAAGVNPEVLDRP
+675 VAAGVREDVLDRS

-703 GSAIDLHGPQVAS
+703 GSALDLHGPQVAS
-716 FSPKT
+716 FNAQT
-721 RALHTNLLT
+721 QTLHTNLLT

-735 SELRTVMQT
+735 SELRSVMQN
-744 LARTEGVDI
+744 LSQMEGVDI
-753 EGNAIKK
+753 EGNAVKK
-760 LYDTVEAAVT
+760 LYDTIEAAVT

-798 LGSDDIYDHL
+798 LGSDDVYTHL
-808 DEASATELS
+808 DEASTTELG
-817 SALDSLTKHN
+817 SALDNLTQHN
-827 ISRINAGSVL
+827 ISRIDQGSVT
-837 AIQNEVVRTQDGI
+837 AIRDEVARTQDGI

-928 ALFRTAD
+928 AMFRTAD

-992 AFILDIAQRSGKD
+992 AFILDVAQKTGQNPD
-1005 AVEIVDGALA
+1005 DIIEGALT
-1015 AARQANDP
+1015 AARKANDP
-1023 ATMKL
+1023 DTIKL
-1028 INDRR
+1028 LNDKR
-1033 IPRDLLVTQLLR
+1033 IPRDLLVAQLIR
-1045 KDLQSTGDDIG
+1045 KDLRLAGEDIG

-1119 ALDPS
+1119 
-1124 DQVTRVDKVLPDG
+1124 QQEDG
-1137 TKLSSTQTVLTEG
+1137 SLRSTQDVLAEG

-1175 KDARLPTGVSSDYPL
+1175 KDARLPVGVSSDYPL

-1228 DADANGNY
+1228 DVDANGNY
-1236 RIQLNSENGQATRAI
+1236 RIRLNSENGQATRAI

-1256 REWLTETVTSG
+1256 REWLTETITSG

-1277 KMNSLQDTFIAVTD
+1277 KMNSLQDTFIGVTD

-1326 KKLQNASKGEKA
+1326 KKLQAAAKREKA
-1338 RVVREAKKIQQ
+1338 RVVREATKIKQ
-1349 GISESKQ
+1349 GIAESKQ
-1356 FLRQYSQGVLD
+1356 FLSRYSQGELD

-1407 LVQEIDRKAFNP
+1407 LVQEMDRKAFNP

-1427 SDPTVMVPNVD
+1427 SDPNKMVPNVD

-1457 VVREVLGD
+1457 VVREIIGD
-1465 KTYDTY
+1465 KAYDTY

-1535 LLTAALTDPKVGSL
+1535 LLTMALTDPKIGSL
-1549 LMEMID
+1549 LMEMVE
-1555 TGKPLPMDKDRQL
+1555 TGKPLPFEKDQQL
-1568 LELLVIATERFDNYR
+1568 FELLVTASERFDNWR
-1583 ETAKDP
+1583 ETSKDP
-1589 VKVTSDFGHEFVYN
+1589 VEVTSDFGHEFIYN

>member
-1 MAEGYSIFDKLPKS
+1 MAKGYSIFDKLPKS

-56 DFPIVNV
+56 DFPKATPLSTI
-63 LGGYGPEGF
+63 GE
-72 ERPPMLGKSGRY
+72 SGRY

-118 IENPELLTPII
+118 VENPELLTPII
-129 SVKDSDLADEDLMS
+129 SVKDANLADTDIMDAS
-143 ADYVT
+143 YVT
-148 TKRLTESGNPET
+148 NKRGERFEFVDYLT
-160 FAFSAFLEGEDTLEA
+160 EDTLES
-175 RQKLVDEIQGTK
+175 RQKLIDNIQGTD
-187 LGYYVDDDARQEVDI
+187 LGYVIQGKTRTIEDRI
-202 RYMTAVYD
+202 SIPYMTAVYD

-232 EARSRYMLNMG
+232 EAKSRYMLNMG
-243 YDADTNRA
+243 YDEDTNRA
-251 IFAKQFDNFLIN
+251 IFAKQFDDFLIN

-269 RTRAGIILHSVNLPQ
+269 RTRAGILLHSVNLPQ
-284 FGGVG
+284 FEGVG

-296 VGITNEVAKFPLMAG
+296 VGITNEVLKFPVMAG
-311 AYLVGEAFGALSEGL
+311 AYLMGEAFGAVSEGL
-326 KVGDYNLSDSTDRE
+326 KIGDYNLSDSTDRE
-340 KWLSTFIPSM
+340 RWLSTFIPNM
-350 PALIQDRYT
+350 PSLIQDRYT

-367 HVAESISRRF
+367 NVAESISRRF
-377 SGFGTQAA
+377 SGAGTQTAA
-385 ATAIEVAGPTKL
+385 IAIEVAGPTKM
-397 ATLRKVQAGKK
+397 ASMRKLFAGKK

-419 YRKKFPDANEE
+419 YRKKFPDAEPE
-430 ELIVAFQKMRKNTVN
+430 DVIVAFQKMRKNTVN

-462 IKLLGSTPLNIPAKI
+462 IKLIGGIANIPAKAI
-477 YASVN
+477 AVVN
-482 GIRTSSR
+482 GLRTSSR

-526 INRAKLAGRD
+526 INRAKMAGRD

-545 DEVARKIEVTKAD
+545 DDVTRKIEVTKAD

-606 GALGGIAYGLV
+606 GALNGIGYGLV

-631 LENITGKDLDLA
+631 LDNVTDKQLNIA
-643 DLVLTNMKNFDPD
+643 ELVLSNMKNFDPD
-656 FQEALRTRV
+656 FQEALKTRV

-675 VAAGVNPEVLDRP
+675 VAAGVNPEVLDRS

-703 GSAIDLHGPQVAS
+703 GSALDLHGPQVAS
-716 FSPKT
+716 FNAQT
-721 RALHTNLLT
+721 QTLHKNLLT

-735 SELRTVMQT
+735 SELRTVMQN
-744 LARTEGVDI
+744 LSLMEGVDI

-798 LGSDDIYDHL
+798 LGSDDVYAHL
-808 DEASATELS
+808 DEASATELG

-827 ISRINAGSVL
+827 ISRIDQSSVT
-837 AIQNEVVRTQDGI
+837 AIRDEVVRTQDGI

-864 LPTQGDVNKQV
+864 LPTQGDVNNQV

-895 DIQTSGDALAAL
+895 DIQTAGDALAAL

-992 AFILDIAQRSGKD
+992 AFILDVAQKTGQNPD
-1005 AVEIVDGALA
+1005 DIIEGALV
-1015 AARQANDP
+1015 AARKANDP
-1023 ATMKL
+1023 DTIKL
-1028 INDRR
+1028 LNDKR
-1033 IPRDLLVTQLLR
+1033 IPQDLLVAQLIR
-1045 KDLQSTGDDIG
+1045 KDLRLAGEDIG

-1119 ALDPS
+1119 
-1124 DQVTRVDKVLPDG
+1124 QQEDG
-1137 TKLSSTQTVLTEG
+1137 SLRSTQDVLAEG

-1236 RIQLNSENGQATRAI
+1236 RIQLNSESGQATRAI

-1277 KMNSLQDTFIAVTD
+1277 KMNSLQDTFIGVT
-1291 EGTEVRLLD
+1291 EKGTEVRLLD
-1300 LDRVMTDVFPDFG
+1300 LDRVMTDVFPEFG

-1320 YFEAGM
+1320 YFELGM
-1326 KKLQNASKGEKA
+1326 KKLQKAASREKT
-1338 RVVREAKKIQQ
+1338 RVVREATKIKQ
-1349 GISESKQ
+1349 GISESRQ
-1356 FLRQYSQGVLD
+1356 FLSRYSRGELD
-1367 SGSVGSVLISGGVG
+1367 SDSVGSVLISGGVG

-1427 SDPTVMVPNVD
+1427 SNPTVMVPNVD

-1457 VVREVLGD
+1457 VVREVIGD
-1465 KTYDTY
+1465 KAYDTY

-1549 LMEMID
+1549 LMEMVD

-1568 LELLVIATERFDNYR
+1568 LELLVIATERFDNWR

>member
-25 PAAAALSPMS
+25 PTTAALSPMS
-35 MTNTQTEATG
+35 TTNTQTEPTG

-56 DFPIVNV
+56 DFPIVNL

-72 ERPPMLGKSGRY
+72 ERPPILGRSGRY

-129 SVKDSDLADEDLMS
+129 SVKDANLADTDIMDAS
-143 ADYVT
+143 YVT
-148 TKRLTESGNPET
+148 NKRGERFEFVDYLT
-160 FAFSAFLEGEDTLEA
+160 EDTLES
-175 RQKLVDEIQGTK
+175 RQKLIDNIQGTD
-187 LGYYVDDDARQEVDI
+187 LGYVIQGKTRTIEDRI
-202 RYMTAVYD
+202 SIPYMTAVYD

-251 IFAKQFDNFLIN
+251 IFAKQFDDFLVN

-311 AYLVGEAFGALSEGL
+311 AYLMGEAFGALSEGL

-340 KWLSTFIPSM
+340 RWLSTFIPNM

-367 HVAESISRRF
+367 NVAESISRRF

-419 YRKKFPDANEE
+419 YRKKFPDAEPE
-430 ELIVAFQKMRKNTVN
+430 DVIVAFQKMRKNTVN

-462 IKLLGSTPLNIPAKI
+462 IKLIGGIANIPAKAI
-477 YASVN
+477 AVVN
-482 GIRTSSR
+482 GLRTSSR

-526 INRAKLAGRD
+526 INRAKMAGRD

-545 DEVARKIEVTKAD
+545 EEVTRKIEVTKAD

-598 DPMMGEFI
+598 DPMMGEFL
-606 GALGGIAYGLV
+606 GAVGGIAYGLV

-631 LENITGKDLDLA
+631 LDNVTDKQLNIA

-675 VAAGVNPEVLDRP
+675 VAAGVREDVLDRS

-703 GSAIDLHGPQVAS
+703 GSALDLHGPQVAS
-716 FSPKT
+716 FNAQT
-721 RALHTNLLT
+721 QTLHTNLLT

-735 SELRTVMQT
+735 SELRSVMQN
-744 LARTEGVDI
+744 LSQMEGVDI
-753 EGNAIKK
+753 EGNAVKK
-760 LYDTVEAAVT
+760 LYDTIEAAVT

-798 LGSDDIYDHL
+798 LGSDDVYTHL
-808 DEASATELS
+808 DEASTTELG
-817 SALDSLTKHN
+817 SALDNLTQHN
-827 ISRINAGSVL
+827 ISRIDQGSVT
-837 AIQNEVVRTQDGI
+837 AIRDEVARTQDGI

-928 ALFRTAD
+928 AMFRTAD

-992 AFILDIAQRSGKD
+992 AFILDVAQKTGQNPD
-1005 AVEIVDGALA
+1005 DIIEGALT
-1015 AARQANDP
+1015 AARKANDP
-1023 ATMKL
+1023 DTIKL
-1028 INDRR
+1028 LNDKR
-1033 IPRDLLVTQLLR
+1033 IPQDLLVAQLIR
-1045 KDLQSTGDDIG
+1045 KDLRLAGEDIG

-1119 ALDPS
+1119 
-1124 DQVTRVDKVLPDG
+1124 QQEDG
-1137 TKLSSTQTVLTEG
+1137 SLRSTQDVLAEG

-1175 KDARLPTGVSSDYPL
+1175 KDARLPVGVSSDYPL

-1228 DADANGNY
+1228 DVDANGNY
-1236 RIQLNSENGQATRAI
+1236 RIRLNSENGQATRAI

-1256 REWLTETVTSG
+1256 REWLTETITSG

-1277 KMNSLQDTFIAVTD
+1277 KMNSLQDTFIGVTD

-1326 KKLQNASKGEKA
+1326 KKLQAAAKREKA
-1338 RVVREAKKIQQ
+1338 RVVREATKIKQ
-1349 GISESKQ
+1349 GIAESKQ
-1356 FLRQYSQGVLD
+1356 FLSRYSQGELD

-1407 LVQEIDRKAFNP
+1407 LVQEMDRKAFNP

-1427 SDPTVMVPNVD
+1427 SDPNKMVPNVD

-1457 VVREVLGD
+1457 VVREIIGD
-1465 KTYDTY
+1465 KAYDTY

-1535 LLTAALTDPKVGSL
+1535 LLTMALTDPKIGSL
-1549 LMEMID
+1549 LMEMVE
-1555 TGKPLPMDKDRQL
+1555 TGKPLPFEKDQQL
-1568 LELLVIATERFDNYR
+1568 FELLVTASERFDNWR
-1583 ETAKDP
+1583 ETSKDP
-1589 VKVTSDFGHEFVYN
+1589 VEVTSDFGHEFIYN

>member
-25 PAAAALSPMS
+25 PTTAALSPMS
-35 MTNTQTEATG
+35 TTNTQTEPTG

-56 DFPIVNV
+56 DFPIVNL

-72 ERPPMLGKSGRY
+72 ERPPILGRSGRY

-118 IENPELLTPII
+118 VENPELLTPII
-129 SVKDSDLADEDLMS
+129 SVKDANLADTDIMDAS
-143 ADYVT
+143 YVT
-148 TKRLTESGNPET
+148 NKRGERFEFVDYLT
-160 FAFSAFLEGEDTLEA
+160 EDTLES
-175 RQKLVDEIQGTK
+175 RQKLIDNIQGTD
-187 LGYYVDDDARQEVDI
+187 LGYVIQGKTRTIEDRI
-202 RYMTAVYD
+202 SIPYMTAVYD

-251 IFAKQFDNFLIN
+251 IFAKQFDDFLVN

-296 VGITNEVAKFPLMAG
+296 VGITNEVLKFPVMAG
-311 AYLVGEAFGALSEGL
+311 AYLMGEAFGAVSEGL
-326 KVGDYNLSDSTDRE
+326 KIGDYNLSDSTDRE
-340 KWLSTFIPSM
+340 RWLSTFIPNM

-367 HVAESISRRF
+367 NVAESISRRF

-419 YRKKFPDANEE
+419 YRKKFPEAEPEDV
-430 ELIVAFQKMRKNTVN
+430 IVAFQKMRKNTVN

-462 IKLLGSTPLNIPAKI
+462 IKLIGGIANIPAKAI
-477 YASVN
+477 AVVN
-482 GIRTSSR
+482 GLRTSSR

-526 INRAKLAGRD
+526 INRAKMAGRD

-545 DEVARKIEVTKAD
+545 EEVTRKIEVTKAD

-598 DPMMGEFI
+598 DPMMGEFL
-606 GALGGIAYGLV
+606 GAVGGIAYGLV

-631 LENITGKDLDLA
+631 LDNVTDKQLNIA

-675 VAAGVNPEVLDRP
+675 VAAGVREDVLDRS

-703 GSAIDLHGPQVAS
+703 GSALDLHGPQVAS
-716 FSPKT
+716 FNAQT
-721 RALHTNLLT
+721 QTLHTNLLT

-735 SELRTVMQT
+735 SELRSVMQN
-744 LARTEGVDI
+744 LSQMEGVDI
-753 EGNAIKK
+753 EGNAVKK
-760 LYDTVEAAVT
+760 LYDTIEAAVT

-798 LGSDDIYDHL
+798 LGSDDVYTHL
-808 DEASATELS
+808 DEASTTELG
-817 SALDSLTKHN
+817 SALDNLTQHN
-827 ISRINAGSVL
+827 ISRIDQGSVT
-837 AIQNEVVRTQDGI
+837 AIRDEVARTQDGI

-928 ALFRTAD
+928 AMFRTAD

-992 AFILDIAQRSGKD
+992 AFILDVAQKTGQNPD
-1005 AVEIVDGALA
+1005 DIIEGALT
-1015 AARQANDP
+1015 AARKANDP
-1023 ATMKL
+1023 DTIKL
-1028 INDRR
+1028 LNDKR
-1033 IPRDLLVTQLLR
+1033 IPQDLLVAQLIR
-1045 KDLQSTGDDIG
+1045 KDLRLAGEDIG

-1119 ALDPS
+1119 
-1124 DQVTRVDKVLPDG
+1124 QQEDG
-1137 TKLSSTQTVLTEG
+1137 SLRSTQDVLAEG

-1175 KDARLPTGVSSDYPL
+1175 KDARLPVGVSSDYPL

-1228 DADANGNY
+1228 DVDANGNY
-1236 RIQLNSENGQATRAI
+1236 RIRLNSENGQATRAI

-1256 REWLTETVTSG
+1256 REWLTETITSG

-1277 KMNSLQDTFIAVTD
+1277 KMNSLQDTFIGVTD

-1326 KKLQNASKGEKA
+1326 KKLQAAAKREKA
-1338 RVVREAKKIQQ
+1338 RVVREATKIKQ
-1349 GISESKQ
+1349 GIAESKQ
-1356 FLRQYSQGVLD
+1356 FLSRYSQGELD

-1407 LVQEIDRKAFNP
+1407 LVQEMDRKAFNP

-1427 SDPTVMVPNVD
+1427 SDPNKMVPNVD

-1457 VVREVLGD
+1457 VVREIIGD
-1465 KTYDTY
+1465 KAYDTY

-1535 LLTAALTDPKVGSL
+1535 LLTMALTDPKIGSL
-1549 LMEMID
+1549 LMEMVE
-1555 TGKPLPMDKDRQL
+1555 TGKPLPFEKDQQL
-1568 LELLVIATERFDNYR
+1568 FELLVTASERFDNWR
-1583 ETAKDP
+1583 ETSKDP
-1589 VKVTSDFGHEFVYN
+1589 VEVTSDFGHEFIYN

>member
-25 PAAAALSPMS
+25 PTTAALSPMS
-35 MTNTQTEATG
+35 TTNTQTEPTG

-56 DFPIVNV
+56 DFPIVNL

-72 ERPPMLGKSGRY
+72 ERPPILGRSGRY

-129 SVKDSDLADEDLMS
+129 SVKDANLADTDIMDAS
-143 ADYVT
+143 YVT
-148 TKRLTESGNPET
+148 NKRGERFEFVDYLT
-160 FAFSAFLEGEDTLEA
+160 EDTLES
-175 RQKLVDEIQGTK
+175 RQKLIDNIQGTD
-187 LGYYVDDDARQEVDI
+187 LGYVIQGKTRTIEDRI
-202 RYMTAVYD
+202 SIPYMTSVYD

-251 IFAKQFDNFLIN
+251 IFAKQFDDFLVN

-311 AYLVGEAFGALSEGL
+311 AYLMGEAFGALSEGL

-340 KWLSTFIPSM
+340 RWLSTFIPNM

-367 HVAESISRRF
+367 NVAESISRRF

-419 YRKKFPDANEE
+419 YRKKFPEAEPEDV
-430 ELIVAFQKMRKNTVN
+430 IVAFQKMRKNTVN

-462 IKLLGSTPLNIPAKI
+462 IKLIGGIANIPAKAI
-477 YASVN
+477 AVVN
-482 GIRTSSR
+482 GLRTSSR

-526 INRAKLAGRD
+526 INRAKMAGRD

-545 DEVARKIEVTKAD
+545 EEVTRKIEVTKAD

-598 DPMMGEFI
+598 DPMMGEFL
-606 GALGGIAYGLV
+606 GAVGGIAYGLV

-631 LENITGKDLDLA
+631 LDNVTDKQLNIA

-675 VAAGVNPEVLDRP
+675 VAAGVREDVLDRS

-703 GSAIDLHGPQVAS
+703 GSALDLHGPQVAS
-716 FSPKT
+716 FNAQT
-721 RALHTNLLT
+721 QTLHTNLLT

-735 SELRTVMQT
+735 SELRSVMQN
-744 LARTEGVDI
+744 LSQMEGVDI
-753 EGNAIKK
+753 EGNAVKK
-760 LYDTVEAAVT
+760 LYDTIEAAVT

-798 LGSDDIYDHL
+798 LGSDDVYTHL
-808 DEASATELS
+808 DEASTTELG
-817 SALDSLTKHN
+817 SALDNLTQHN
-827 ISRINAGSVL
+827 ISRIDQGSVT
-837 AIQNEVVRTQDGI
+837 AIRDEVARTQDGI

-928 ALFRTAD
+928 AMFRTAD

-992 AFILDIAQRSGKD
+992 AFILDVAQKTGQNPD
-1005 AVEIVDGALA
+1005 DIIEGALT
-1015 AARQANDP
+1015 AARKANDP
-1023 ATMKL
+1023 DTIKL
-1028 INDRR
+1028 LNDKR
-1033 IPRDLLVTQLLR
+1033 IPQDLLVAQLIR
-1045 KDLQSTGDDIG
+1045 KDLRLAGEDIG

-1119 ALDPS
+1119 
-1124 DQVTRVDKVLPDG
+1124 QQEDG
-1137 TKLSSTQTVLTEG
+1137 SLRSTQDVLAEG

-1175 KDARLPTGVSSDYPL
+1175 KDARLPVGVSSDYPL

-1228 DADANGNY
+1228 DVDANGNY
-1236 RIQLNSENGQATRAI
+1236 RIRLNSENGQATRAI

-1256 REWLTETVTSG
+1256 REWLTETITSG

-1277 KMNSLQDTFIAVTD
+1277 KMNSLQDTFIGVTD

-1326 KKLQNASKGEKA
+1326 KKLQAAAKREKA
-1338 RVVREAKKIQQ
+1338 RVVREATKIKQ
-1349 GISESKQ
+1349 GIAESKQ
-1356 FLRQYSQGVLD
+1356 FLSRYSQGELD

-1407 LVQEIDRKAFNP
+1407 LVQEMDRKAFNP

-1427 SDPTVMVPNVD
+1427 SDPNKMVPNVD

-1457 VVREVLGD
+1457 VVREIIGD
-1465 KTYDTY
+1465 KAYDTY

-1535 LLTAALTDPKVGSL
+1535 LLTMALTDPKIGSL
-1549 LMEMID
+1549 LMEMVE
-1555 TGKPLPMDKDRQL
+1555 TGKPLPFEKDQQL
-1568 LELLVIATERFDNYR
+1568 FELLVTASERFDNWR
-1583 ETAKDP
+1583 ETSKDP
-1589 VKVTSDFGHEFVYN
+1589 VEVTSDFGHEFIYN

>member
-25 PAAAALSPMS
+25 PTTAALSPMS
-35 MTNTQTEATG
+35 TTNTQTEPTG

-56 DFPIVNV
+56 DFPIVNL

-72 ERPPMLGKSGRY
+72 ERPPILGRSGRY

-129 SVKDSDLADEDLMS
+129 SVKDANLADTDIMDAS
-143 ADYVT
+143 YVT
-148 TKRLTESGNPET
+148 NKRGERFEFVDYLT
-160 FAFSAFLEGEDTLEA
+160 EDTLES
-175 RQKLVDEIQGTK
+175 RQKLIDNIQGTD
-187 LGYYVDDDARQEVDI
+187 LGYVIQGKTRTIEDRI
-202 RYMTAVYD
+202 SIPYMTAVYD

-251 IFAKQFDNFLIN
+251 IFAKQFDDFLVN

-311 AYLVGEAFGALSEGL
+311 AYLMGEAFGALSEGL

-340 KWLSTFIPSM
+340 RWLSTFIPNM

-367 HVAESISRRF
+367 NVAESISRRF

-419 YRKKFPDANEE
+419 YRKKFPEAEPEDV
-430 ELIVAFQKMRKNTVN
+430 IVAFQKMRKNTVN

-462 IKLLGSTPLNIPAKI
+462 IKLIGGIANIPAKAI
-477 YASVN
+477 AVVN
-482 GIRTSSR
+482 GLRTSSR

-526 INRAKLAGRD
+526 INRAKMAGRD

-545 DEVARKIEVTKAD
+545 EEVTRKIEVTKAD

-598 DPMMGEFI
+598 DPMMGEFL
-606 GALGGIAYGLV
+606 GAVGGIAYGLV

-631 LENITGKDLDLA
+631 LDNVTDKQLNIA

-675 VAAGVNPEVLDRP
+675 VAAGVREDVLDRS

-703 GSAIDLHGPQVAS
+703 GSALDLHGPQVAS
-716 FSPKT
+716 FNAQT
-721 RALHTNLLT
+721 QTLHTNLLT

-735 SELRTVMQT
+735 SELRSVMQN
-744 LARTEGVDI
+744 LSQMEGVDI
-753 EGNAIKK
+753 EGNAVKK
-760 LYDTVEAAVT
+760 LYDTIEAAVT

-798 LGSDDIYDHL
+798 LGSDDVYTHL
-808 DEASATELS
+808 DEASTTELG
-817 SALDSLTKHN
+817 SALDNLTQHN
-827 ISRINAGSVL
+827 ISRIDQGSVT
-837 AIQNEVVRTQDGI
+837 AIRDEVARTQDGI

-928 ALFRTAD
+928 AMFRTAD

-992 AFILDIAQRSGKD
+992 AFILDVAQKTGQNPD
-1005 AVEIVDGALA
+1005 DIIEGALT
-1015 AARQANDP
+1015 AARKANDP
-1023 ATMKL
+1023 DTIKL
-1028 INDRR
+1028 LNDKR
-1033 IPRDLLVTQLLR
+1033 IPQDLLVAQLIR
-1045 KDLQSTGDDIG
+1045 KDLRLAGEDIG

-1119 ALDPS
+1119 
-1124 DQVTRVDKVLPDG
+1124 QQEDG
-1137 TKLSSTQTVLTEG
+1137 SLRSTQDVLAEG

-1175 KDARLPTGVSSDYPL
+1175 KDARLPVGVSSDYPL

-1228 DADANGNY
+1228 DVDANGNY
-1236 RIQLNSENGQATRAI
+1236 RIRLNSENGQATRAI

-1256 REWLTETVTSG
+1256 REWLTETITSG

-1277 KMNSLQDTFIAVTD
+1277 KMNSLQDTFIGVTD

-1326 KKLQNASKGEKA
+1326 KKLQAAAKREKA
-1338 RVVREAKKIQQ
+1338 RVVREATKIKQ
-1349 GISESKQ
+1349 GIAESKQ
-1356 FLRQYSQGVLD
+1356 FLSRYSQGELD

-1407 LVQEIDRKAFNP
+1407 LVQEMDRKAFNP

-1427 SDPTVMVPNVD
+1427 SDPNKMVPNVD

-1457 VVREVLGD
+1457 VVREIIGD
-1465 KTYDTY
+1465 KAYDTY

-1535 LLTAALTDPKVGSL
+1535 LLTMALTDPKIGSL
-1549 LMEMID
+1549 LMEMVE
-1555 TGKPLPMDKDRQL
+1555 TGKPLPFEKDQQL
-1568 LELLVIATERFDNYR
+1568 FELLVTASERFDNWR
-1583 ETAKDP
+1583 ETSKDP
-1589 VKVTSDFGHEFVYN
+1589 VEVTSDFGHEFIYN

>member
-35 MTNTQTEATG
+35 ITNTQTEPTG

-56 DFPIVNV
+56 DFPLMTP
-63 LGGYGPEGF
+63 LGGIGSQGL
-72 ERPPMLGKSGRY
+72 ERPPVLGRSGRY

-97 VEIEYGDPFLG
+97 VEIEYSDPFLG
-108 AQAITKRRRI
+108 SQAIARRRRF

-148 TKRLTESGNPET
+148 TKRLTKSGNPET

-175 RQKLVDEIQGTK
+175 RQKLIDEVQGTK
-187 LGYYVDDDARQEVDI
+187 LGYYVGDDARQEVDI

-210 EKYEKVLED
+210 EKYEKVMED

-225 GIPFVSD
+225 GIPFVSN

-251 IFAKQFDNFLIN
+251 IFAKQFDDFLIG

-296 VGITNEVAKFPLMAG
+296 VGIGSDTLRTIVSAG
-311 AYLVGEAFGALSEGL
+311 PYIVGEAFGAISDGL
-326 KVGDYNLSDSTDRE
+326 KVGEYNLSNSSDRE
-340 KWLSTFIPSM
+340 RWLSTFMPSM

-367 HVAESISRRF
+367 HIAEAIARRF
-377 SGFGTQAA
+377 SGPASQTAA
-385 ATAIEVAGPTKL
+385 IALEVAGPTKL

-430 ELIVAFQKMRKNTVN
+430 DVLRAFQDMRKKTVN

-462 IKLLGSTPLNIPAKI
+462 IKLIGGIANIPAKAI
-477 YASVN
+477 AYVN

-489 FKNGMELTDA
+489 LTNGMELTDA
-499 AQIASNRIEVRNMSQ
+499 AQSASNRIEVRNMSQ
-514 YYKNLHNQKNGI
+514 FYKNLHDQKNGI
-526 INRAKLAGRD
+526 LNRAKIAGRD
-536 LNPDEARRL
+536 LTPDEARRL
-545 DEVARKIEVTKAD
+545 NEVTRKIEVTKLD
-558 LRKTVV
+558 LRKTVAQ
-564 RSETPKFIRESN
+564 SQTPKFIRDAN
-576 VQDAYVIIGA
+576 VQDGAVIVGSA
-586 ATANQAFEIYGG
+586 AMNQAAEIFGG
-598 DPMMGEFI
+598 DPMTWEFI
-606 GALGGIAYGLV
+606 GALGGISYSLMR
-617 KGGKDAKKL
+617 GGKGAKNL

-631 LENITGKDLDLA
+631 LDSVTGRDLDLA
-643 DLVLTNMKNFDPD
+643 ELVLSNMQNFDPD
-656 FQEALRTRV
+656 FQQALKTRV

-675 VAAGVNPEVLDRP
+675 VAAGVDEEVLDRG
-688 VSRILGLSLLQTLEE
+688 VSRILGLGLLQTLEE
-703 GSAIDLHGPQVAS
+703 GMAIDLRGPQVAS
-716 FSPKT
+716 FSAQT
-721 RALHTNLLT
+721 QGLHKNLLT

-735 SELRTVMQT
+735 SELRSVMQT
-744 LARTEGVDI
+744 LSRLEGVDV

-760 LYDTVEAAVT
+760 LYDTIDAAVT
-770 YADGTTAQLADDL
+770 YADGTMAQLSDDL

-798 LGSDDIYDHL
+798 RGSDDVYTHL
-808 DEASATELS
+808 DESSATELS
-817 SALDSLTKHN
+817 SALANLSEHN

-837 AIQNEVVRTQDGI
+837 AIQFEVDRTHDSVSE
-850 AGAIKDKATQIARI
+850 AIKDKANQIARI
-864 LPTQGDVNKQV
+864 LPTQGDINKQV

-895 DIQTSGDALAAL
+895 DIQNAGDALAAHI
-907 LESRNVRER
+907 ESANVRER
-916 EIAAAPFRQLDN
+916 NIAAAPFRKLDN
-928 ALFRTAD
+928 SVFRTVD
-935 GSVVV
+935 GAVIV
-940 GEATTDAGPVLDSM
+940 GQATTDAGPVLDSM

-970 SGKTMSRST
+970 SGKTLSRST

-992 AFILDIAQRSGKD
+992 AFILDVAQRTGQDPD
-1005 AVEIVDGALA
+1005 AIIEGALA
-1015 AARQANDP
+1015 AARKANDP
-1023 ATMKL
+1023 DTIKL
-1028 INDRR
+1028 LKDKR
-1033 IPRDLLVTQLLR
+1033 IPQNLLVAQLIR
-1045 KDLQSTGDDIG
+1045 KDLELAGENVG
-1056 VLPISFQQ
+1056 VLPISFQE
-1064 AKEMSDALNQ
+1064 AKEMADALSQ

-1079 QDSTA
+1079 KNDAAQ
-1084 KMRIDNVQNIAEGLM
+1084 MRIENVKNIAEGLM

-1112 SVGQLFI
+1112 SVGQLFVTI
-1119 ALDPS
+1119 DPD
-1124 DQVTRVDKVLPDG
+1124 DQISRVDKVLPDG
-1137 TKLSSTQTVLTEG
+1137 TKLSSTQTVLEEG
-1150 KARWTEYK
+1150 KTRWTEYK
-1158 RRFYNDENVSNW
+1158 RRFYDDDNLGVW
-1170 LGWKN
+1170 LGWKREN
-1175 KDARLPTGVSSDYPL
+1175 ARKVVGVSSDYPL
-1190 GIDYGKNAPVGWL
+1190 GIDYGKTKPQGWL
-1203 DFNKIADMKDVD
+1203 DFESLSGTSAVERAKVNQ
-1215 KTKFTRS
+1215 S
-1222 LSETIG
+1222 LSEALG
-1228 DADANGNY
+1228 KRDANRNY
-1236 RIQLNSENGQATRAI
+1236 RIALNSADGQTARVV
-1251 LEARS
+1251 LEAHA
-1256 REWLTETVTSG
+1256 REWLTEKITSG

-1277 KMNSLQDTFIAVTD
+1277 RMNTLQDTFIGVTD
-1291 EGTEVRLLD
+1291 KGTEVRLLD
-1300 LDRVMTDVFPDFG
+1300 LDKVMTDVFPEFG
-1313 KNSVDPE
+1313 KGSVDPE
-1320 YFEAGM
+1320 YFKLGM
-1326 KKLQNASKGEKA
+1326 DKLQKAASREKA
-1338 RVVREAKKIQQ
+1338 RVVREAKKIKQ
-1349 GISESKQ
+1349 GISESKR
-1356 FLRQYSQGVLD
+1356 FLSRYSQGELD

-1407 LVQEIDRKAFNP
+1407 LVQELDRKAFVP
-1419 TGRYTIDP
+1419 TGRYSIDP
-1427 SDPTVMVPNVD
+1427 SNPNLLVPNVD

-1448 GFNDPSTAE
+1448 GFSDPSTAE
-1457 VVREVLGD
+1457 VVKEVIGD
-1465 KTYDTY
+1465 KAYDTY
-1471 RSIISFTA
+1471 KKIINFVA
-1479 NEAAESAGRTNISG
+1479 NESAESAGRTNISG
-1493 IPRKFSVE
+1493 IPRKFSIE

-1535 LLTAALTDPKVGSL
+1535 LLTIALTDPNVGAR
-1549 LMEMID
+1549 LMEMIE
-1555 TGKPLPMDKDRQL
+1555 TGKSLPEDKERQMF
-1568 LELLVIATERFDNYR
+1568 ELLVTASERFDNWR
-1583 ETAKDP
+1583 ETSKDP
-1589 VKVTSDFGHEFVYN
+1589 VKVTSDFGHEFIYN

>member
-25 PAAAALSPMS
+25 PTTAALSPMS
-35 MTNTQTEATG
+35 TTSTQTEPTG

-56 DFPIVNV
+56 DFPKATPLSTI
-63 LGGYGPEGF
+63 GE
-72 ERPPMLGKSGRY
+72 SGRY

-108 AQAITKRRRI
+108 SQAIIKRRRV
-118 IENPELLTPII
+118 IEKPELLTPII
-129 SVKDSDLADEDLMS
+129 SVKDANLADTDIMDAS
-143 ADYVT
+143 YVT
-148 TKRLTESGNPET
+148 NKRGERFEFVDYLT
-160 FAFSAFLEGEDTLEA
+160 EDTLES
-175 RQKLVDEIQGTK
+175 RQKLIDNIQGTD
-187 LGYYVDDDARQEVDI
+187 LGYVIQGKTRTIEDRI
-202 RYMTAVYD
+202 SIPYMTAVYD

-251 IFAKQFDNFLIN
+251 IFAKQFDDFLVN

-296 VGITNEVAKFPLMAG
+296 VGITNEVLKFPVMAG
-311 AYLVGEAFGALSEGL
+311 AYLMGEAFGAVSEGL

-340 KWLSTFIPSM
+340 RWLSTFIPNM
-350 PALIQDRYT
+350 PSLIQDRYT

-367 HVAESISRRF
+367 NVAEAISRRF
-377 SGFGTQAA
+377 SGAGTQTAA
-385 ATAIEVAGPTKL
+385 IALEVAAPTKL

-419 YRKKFPDANEE
+419 YRKKFPDAEPE
-430 ELIVAFQKMRKNTVN
+430 DVIVAFQKMRKNTVN

-462 IKLLGSTPLNIPAKI
+462 IKLIGGIANIPAKAI
-477 YASVN
+477 AVVN
-482 GIRTSSR
+482 GLRTSSR

-526 INRAKLAGRD
+526 INRAKMAGRD

-545 DEVARKIEVTKAD
+545 EEVTRKIEVTKAD

-598 DPMMGEFI
+598 DPMMGEFL
-606 GALGGIAYGLV
+606 GAVGGIAYGLV

-631 LENITGKDLDLA
+631 LDNVTGRQLNIA
-643 DLVLTNMKNFDPD
+643 DLVLSNMKNFDPD

-675 VAAGVNPEVLDRP
+675 VAAGVREDVLDRS

-703 GSAIDLHGPQVAS
+703 GSALDLHGPQVAS
-716 FSPKT
+716 FNAQT
-721 RALHTNLLT
+721 QTLHKNLLT

-735 SELRTVMQT
+735 SELRSVMQN
-744 LARTEGVDI
+744 LSQMEGVDI

-760 LYDTVEAAVT
+760 LYDTIEAAVT
-770 YADGTTAQLADDL
+770 YADGTTAQLTDDL

-798 LGSDDIYDHL
+798 LGSDDVYTHL
-808 DEASATELS
+808 DEASTTELG
-817 SALDSLTKHN
+817 SALDNLTKHN
-827 ISRINAGSVL
+827 ISRIDQGSVT
-837 AIQNEVVRTQDGI
+837 AIRDEVARTQDGI

-928 ALFRTAD
+928 AMFRTAD

-992 AFILDIAQRSGKD
+992 AFILDVAQKTGQNPD
-1005 AVEIVDGALA
+1005 DIIEGALT
-1015 AARQANDP
+1015 AARKANDP
-1023 ATMKL
+1023 DTVKL
-1028 INDRR
+1028 LNDKR
-1033 IPRDLLVTQLLR
+1033 IPQDLLVAQLIR
-1045 KDLQSTGDDIG
+1045 KDLRLAGEDIG

-1119 ALDPS
+1119 
-1124 DQVTRVDKVLPDG
+1124 QQEDG
-1137 TKLSSTQTVLTEG
+1137 SLRSTQDVLAEG

-1158 RRFYNDENVSNW
+1158 RRFYNDENVSSW

-1175 KDARLPTGVSSDYPL
+1175 KDARLPVGVSSDYPL

-1228 DADANGNY
+1228 DVDANGNY
-1236 RIQLNSENGQATRAI
+1236 RIRLNSENGQATRAI

-1277 KMNSLQDTFIAVTD
+1277 KMNSLQDTFIGVTD

-1300 LDRVMTDVFPDFG
+1300 LDKVMTDVFPEFG
-1313 KNSVDPE
+1313 KGSVDPE

-1326 KKLQNASKGEKA
+1326 KKLQKAAGREKA
-1338 RVVREAKKIQQ
+1338 RVVREATKIKQ
-1349 GISESKQ
+1349 GIAESKQ
-1356 FLRQYSQGVLD
+1356 FLSRYSQGELD

-1407 LVQEIDRKAFNP
+1407 LVQEMDRKAFNP

-1427 SDPTVMVPNVD
+1427 SDPNKMVPNVD

-1457 VVREVLGD
+1457 VVREIIGD
-1465 KTYDTY
+1465 KAYDTY

-1535 LLTAALTDPKVGSL
+1535 LLTMALTDPKIGSL
-1549 LMEMID
+1549 LMEMVE
-1555 TGKPLPMDKDRQL
+1555 TGKPLPFQKDQQL
-1568 LELLVIATERFDNYR
+1568 FELLVTASERFDNWR
-1583 ETAKDP
+1583 ETSKDP
-1589 VKVTSDFGHEFVYN
+1589 VEVTSDFGHKFIY
-1603 PTMNYFGLSP
+1603 GLSP

>member
-25 PAAAALSPMS
+25 PTTAALSPMS
-35 MTNTQTEATG
+35 TTNTQTEPTG

-56 DFPIVNV
+56 DFPIVNL

-72 ERPPMLGKSGRY
+72 ERPPILGRSGRY

-129 SVKDSDLADEDLMS
+129 SVKDANLADTDIMDAS
-143 ADYVT
+143 YVT
-148 TKRLTESGNPET
+148 NKRGERFEFVDYLT
-160 FAFSAFLEGEDTLEA
+160 EDTLES
-175 RQKLVDEIQGTK
+175 RQKLIDNIQGTD
-187 LGYYVDDDARQEVDI
+187 LGYVIQGKTRTIEDRI
-202 RYMTAVYD
+202 SIPYMTAVYD

-251 IFAKQFDNFLIN
+251 IFAKQFDDFLVN

-311 AYLVGEAFGALSEGL
+311 AYLMGEAFGALSEGL

-340 KWLSTFIPSM
+340 RWLSTFIPNM

-367 HVAESISRRF
+367 NVAESISRRF

-419 YRKKFPDANEE
+419 YRKKFPEAEPEDV
-430 ELIVAFQKMRKNTVN
+430 IVAFQKMRKNTVN

-462 IKLLGSTPLNIPAKI
+462 IKLIGGIANIPAKAI
-477 YASVN
+477 AVVN
-482 GIRTSSR
+482 GLRTSSR

-526 INRAKLAGRD
+526 INRAKMAGRD

-545 DEVARKIEVTKAD
+545 EEVTRKIEVTKAD

-598 DPMMGEFI
+598 DPMMGEFL
-606 GALGGIAYGLV
+606 GAVGGIAYGLV

-631 LENITGKDLDLA
+631 LDNVTDKQLNIA

-675 VAAGVNPEVLDRP
+675 VAAGVREDVLDRS

-703 GSAIDLHGPQVAS
+703 GSALDLHGPQVAS
-716 FSPKT
+716 FNAQT
-721 RALHTNLLT
+721 QTLHTNLLT

-735 SELRTVMQT
+735 SELRSVMQN
-744 LARTEGVDI
+744 LSQMEGVDI
-753 EGNAIKK
+753 EGNAVKK
-760 LYDTVEAAVT
+760 LYDTIEAAVT

-798 LGSDDIYDHL
+798 LGSDDVYTHL
-808 DEASATELS
+808 DEASTTELG
-817 SALDSLTKHN
+817 SALDNLTQHN
-827 ISRINAGSVL
+827 ISRIDQGSVT
-837 AIQNEVVRTQDGI
+837 AIRDEVARTQDGI

-928 ALFRTAD
+928 AMFRTAD

-992 AFILDIAQRSGKD
+992 AFILDVAQKTGQNPD
-1005 AVEIVDGALA
+1005 DIIEGALT
-1015 AARQANDP
+1015 AARKANHPD
-1023 ATMKL
+1023 TVKL
-1028 INDRR
+1028 LNDKR
-1033 IPRDLLVTQLLR
+1033 IPQDLLVAQLIR
-1045 KDLQSTGDDIG
+1045 KDLRLAGEDIG

-1119 ALDPS
+1119 
-1124 DQVTRVDKVLPDG
+1124 QQEDG
-1137 TKLSSTQTVLTEG
+1137 SLRSTQDVLAEG

-1175 KDARLPTGVSSDYPL
+1175 KDARLPVGVSSDYPL

-1228 DADANGNY
+1228 DVDANGNY
-1236 RIQLNSENGQATRAI
+1236 RIRLNSENGQATRAI

-1256 REWLTETVTSG
+1256 REWLTETITSG

-1277 KMNSLQDTFIAVTD
+1277 KMNSLQDTFIGVTD

-1326 KKLQNASKGEKA
+1326 KKLQAAAKREKA
-1338 RVVREAKKIQQ
+1338 RVVREATKIKQ
-1349 GISESKQ
+1349 GIAESKQ
-1356 FLRQYSQGVLD
+1356 FLSRYSQGELD

-1407 LVQEIDRKAFNP
+1407 LVQEMDRKAFNP

-1427 SDPTVMVPNVD
+1427 SDPNKMVPNVD

-1457 VVREVLGD
+1457 VVREIIGD
-1465 KTYDTY
+1465 KAYDTY

-1535 LLTAALTDPKVGSL
+1535 LLTMALTDPKIGSL
-1549 LMEMID
+1549 LMEMVE
-1555 TGKPLPMDKDRQL
+1555 TGKPLPFEKDQQL
-1568 LELLVIATERFDNYR
+1568 FELLVTASERFDNWR
-1583 ETAKDP
+1583 ETSKDP
-1589 VKVTSDFGHEFVYN
+1589 VEVTSDFGHEFIYN

>member
-1 MAEGYSIFDKLPKS
+1 
-15 TLGLAETILS
+15 
-25 PAAAALSPMS
+25 
-35 MTNTQTEATG
+35 
-45 IGKKLPEGVVE
+45 
-56 DFPIVNV
+56 
-63 LGGYGPEGF
+63 
-72 ERPPMLGKSGRY
+72 
-84 LSPEPALTMDPSK
+84 MDPSK
-97 VEIEYGDPFLG
+97 VEIDYSDPFLG

-129 SVKDSDLADEDLMS
+129 SVKDSDLVDEDLMS

-210 EKYEKVLED
+210 EKYEKVLEN

-225 GIPFVSD
+225 GIPFIND

-243 YDADTNRA
+243 YDEDTNRA

-296 VGITNEVAKFPLMAG
+296 VGITNETLKYVVAAG
-311 AYLVGEAFGALSEGL
+311 PYLVGEAFGAVSEGL

-367 HVAESISRRF
+367 HVAEAISRRF
-377 SGFGTQAA
+377 SGYGTQAA

-408 EMEYFGDFEAR
+408 EMQYFGDFEAR
-419 YRKKFPDANEE
+419 YRKKFRDAEPE
-430 ELIVAFQKMRKNTVN
+430 DVLQAFQAMRKKTVN
-445 VGIGTYSFPVDL
+445 VGIGKYSFPVDL

-462 IKLLGSTPLNIPAKI
+462 IKLIGGIANIPAKAI
-477 YASVN
+477 AVVN
-482 GIRTSSR
+482 GLRTSSR

-514 YYKNLHNQKNGI
+514 YYRNLHNQKNGI
-526 INRAKLAGRD
+526 INRAKQAGRD

-545 DEVARKIEVTKAD
+545 DEVARKIEITKAD

-576 VQDAYVIIGA
+576 VQDAYVIVGA

-631 LENITGKDLDLA
+631 LDNVTDKQLNIA
-643 DLVLTNMKNFDPD
+643 ELVLSNMKNFDPE
-656 FQEALRTRV
+656 FQEALKTRV

-675 VAAGVNPEVLDRP
+675 VAAGVNPEVLDRS

-703 GSAIDLHGPQVAS
+703 GSALDLHGPQVAA
-716 FSPKT
+716 FNAQT
-721 RALHTNLLT
+721 QTLHTNLLT

-735 SELRTVMQT
+735 SELRTVMQN

-808 DEASATELS
+808 DEASTTELS

-827 ISRINAGSVL
+827 ISRIDQSSVV
-837 AIQNEVVRTQDGI
+837 AIRDEVVRTQDGI

-928 ALFRTAD
+928 AQFRTAD
-935 GSVVV
+935 DQVIIGK
-940 GEATTDAGPVLDSM
+940 ATTDAGPVLDSM

-992 AFILDIAQRSGKD
+992 AFILDVAQRQGKNAD
-1005 AVEIVDGALA
+1005 EIVEDALT

-1023 ATMKL
+1023 ATIKL
-1028 INDRR
+1028 LNDKR
-1033 IPRDLLVTQLLR
+1033 IPQDLLVAQLLR
-1045 KDLQSTGDDIG
+1045 KDLQLDGEDIG

-1084 KMRIDNVQNIAEGLM
+1084 KMKIDNVQNIADGLM

-1119 ALDPS
+1119 K
-1124 DQVTRVDKVLPDG
+1124 QEDG
-1137 TKLSSTQTVLTEG
+1137 SLRSTQEVLAEG
-1150 KARWTEYK
+1150 KSRWTEYK

-1228 DADANGNY
+1228 DLDANGNY

-1277 KMNSLQDTFIAVTD
+1277 KMNSLQDTFIGVTD
-1291 EGTEVRLLD
+1291 KGTEVRLLD

-1427 SDPTVMVPNVD
+1427 SDQNLMVPNVD

-1465 KTYDTY
+1465 KAYDTY

-1549 LMEMID
+1549 LMEMVD

-1568 LELLVIATERFDNYR
+1568 LELLVIATERYDNWR

-1589 VKVTSDFGHEFVYN
+1589 IKVTSDFGHEFVYN